1 MRRRNMNQV
10 TISSSELKELK
21 RVYDQLCYFSEK
33 AKAMKRLK
41 EIQKT
46 LAGYPSFVTK
56 EQDESSQLQY
66 RRESVLEEMEEY
78 KKISLELGSE
88 KAELEETLET
98 IEKRPLQHIRLKD
111 TAAALKSLGMKPS
124 KREVQEMVWE
134 VNDNLDGVIDW
145 DMFHDAFVR
154 KLQDKSGLE
163 PGDFHHLVQFL
174 IYDRD
179 NKGRVSIDDMM
190 NLLYAR
196 EGREG
201 MDSMIAKL
209 FGGQDGNPVGEVGI
223 RGGEVDFR
231 RYWEVLSKEQ
241 RGLAAANK
249 KGRMSK

>member
-1 MRRRNMNQV
+1 MRRHDTDQV
-10 TISSSELKELK
+10 TISSGELKELR

-41 EIQKT
+41 EIEKT
-46 LAGYPSFVTK
+46 LAGYPSFVTMK
-56 EQDESSQLQY
+56 QVESSQLQY
-66 RRESVLEEMEEY
+66 RRESALEEMEEY
-78 KKISLELGSE
+78 QKISLELGTE
-88 KAELEETLET
+88 KAELEKMLET
-98 IEKRPLQHIRLKD
+98 IETRPMQHIRLKD

-145 DMFHDAFVR
+145 DMFRDAFVR
-154 KLQDKSGLE
+154 KIQDKSGLE
-163 PGDFHHLVQFL
+163 PGYFHHLVQFL

-196 EGREG
+196 VGREG

-209 FGGQDGNPVGEVGI
+209 FGGQDDNSVSEVGVH
-223 RGGEVDFR
+223 GDEVDFR
-231 RYWEVLSKEQ
+231 RYWEVLSNEQ
-241 RGLAAANK
+241 RGMAAANK
-249 KGRMSK
+249 KGKRSR